1 MSSPTK
7 AEAKLSPLDQ
17 IRKTEAEVTRQIAS
31 AREIA
36 EHTVTQAM
44 TQAKVLLD
52 DSCQIGRREGKKR
65 YREIVSNAEEEAQA
79 IVAQARNRAE
89 HLRRRAGQR
98 MVVGVEHAMD
108 IIIGLEGA
116 GEEE

>member
-7 AEAKLSPLDQ
+7 AETTLSPLDQ

-31 AREIA
+31 AREA
-36 EHTVTQAM
+36 ARHMVAQARI
-44 TQAKVLLD
+44 QAIDLLD
-52 DSCQIGRREGKKR
+52 DAHQGGTREGEKR
-65 YREIVSNAEEEAQA
+65 YREIISNAEEEEQA

-98 MVVGVEHAMD
+98 LAEGVRRALNVV
-108 IIIGLEGA
+108 IGLEEA
-116 GEEE
+116 GEDE